1 MEKEKALANLLRLEV
16 KLTKEVATTRGETK
30 KTQKEYDKALT
41 LVCSMLD
48 INPEDVSKLVG

>member
-16 KLTKEVATTRGETK
+16 KLTKEVNSTRGETK
-30 KTQKEYDKALT
+30 KTLKEYDEALT
-41 LVCSMLD
+41 IVCSMLD